1 MIQQKTPKKIKGERK
16 KRAAERKALQAKA
29 AEIQKRESEIQ
40 KRESEIENAAVLK
53 IGDKYFI
60 KKSALWPLKADDV
73 EGSKRAFEILAELE
87 AYGIKEFELVDGRQW
102 DILAHGEK
110 SPYYKKEKG
119 DNSDV

>member
-29 AEIQKRESEIQ
+29 AEIQKRESEI
-40 KRESEIENAAVLK
+40 ENAAVLK
-53 IGDKYFI
+53 IGDRYLV
-60 KKSALWPLKADDV
+60 KKSALYTPRADDL
-73 EGSKRAFEILAELE
+73 EGSKKACELLAELE
-87 AYGIKEFELVDGRQW
+87 NHGIKEIEILSDAQW

-110 SPYYKKEKG
+110 SPYYKKEKK

>member
-29 AEIQKRESEIQ
+29 AEIQKRESEI
-40 KRESEIENAAVLK
+40 ENAAVLK

-73 EGSKRAFEILAELE
+73 EGNKRAYEILAELE
-87 AYGIKEFELVDGRQW
+87 AHGIKEFELVDGRQW

-110 SPYYKKEKG
+110 SPYYKKEKR